1 VRFLKTLNFVRA
13 SGTSAVLRPALWP
26 ISLVPSRWLANGKL
40 KPRIRPLSTRSSLA
54 RGVLSMFGFG
64 KILIQD
70 DETAIDTTDLID
82 VLPDNR
88 TPADALLGEP

>member
-1 VRFLKTLNFVRA
+1 
-13 SGTSAVLRPALWP
+13 
-26 ISLVPSRWLANGKL
+26 
-40 KPRIRPLSTRSSLA
+40 
-54 RGVLSMFGFG
+54 MFGFG

-88 TPADALLGEP
+88 TPADALRGEP

>member
-1 VRFLKTLNFVRA
+1 
-13 SGTSAVLRPALWP
+13 
-26 ISLVPSRWLANGKL
+26 
-40 KPRIRPLSTRSSLA
+40 
-54 RGVLSMFGFG
+54 MFGFR

-88 TPADALLGEP
+88 TPVCTEKLDMRVVMVKSCAVERHGS